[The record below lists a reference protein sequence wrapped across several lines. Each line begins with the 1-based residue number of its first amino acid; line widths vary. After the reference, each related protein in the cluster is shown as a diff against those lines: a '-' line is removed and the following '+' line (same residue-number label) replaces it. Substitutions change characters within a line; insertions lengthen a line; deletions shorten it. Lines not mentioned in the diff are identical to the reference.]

1 MKGNFDDDE
10 RISRNDTEKKTFGSN
25 SGITIQLLSPFT
37 CLLIG
42 VTQEAEET
50 TLHKDKKNAK
60 ETIEVTAGTKMFLI
74 ARNISST
81 ETLLCCSHSS
91 SSNMVAVNFPPD

>member
-10 RISRNDTEKKTFGSN
+10 RISRKDTEKKTFGSN

-50 TLHKDKKNAK
+50 TLHKDKKTQK
-60 ETIEVTAGTKMFLI
+60 KQLKSLQGRKYF
-74 ARNISST
+74 S
-81 ETLLCCSHSS
+81 
-91 SSNMVAVNFPPD
+91 